1 MEVTMTTIAIISD
14 THGLLRPEV
23 CEHLKQVGYILHAG
37 DIHTKEIYDELL
49 TYAPLF
55 VVRGNN
61 DKEWAEFLPSSLTIS
76 VDSITFYLIHNK
88 NEIKQLPTEVNIVV
102 YGHSHKYSLERKE
115 DVLWLN
121 PGSCG
126 RKRFHQDVTMAILI
140 VEDDRYR
147 IYKINFN
154 ASYS

>member
-1 MEVTMTTIAIISD
+1 MTTIAIISD
-14 THGLLRPEV
+14 THGILRPEV
-23 CEHLKQVGYILHAG
+23 CEHLKHVDYILHAG
-37 DIHTKEIYDELL
+37 DIHTKEIYEELL

-61 DKEWAEFLPSSLTIS
+61 DKEWAEFLPSTLTIS
-76 VDSITFYLIHNK
+76 VDNITFYLIHNK
-88 NEIKQLPTEVNIVV
+88 REIKQLPPEVNIVV

-126 RKRFHQDVTMAILI
+126 RKRFHQDVTMAILT
-140 VEDDRYR
+140 VEDERYR

-154 ASYS
+154 TSYS

>member
-23 CEHLKQVGYILHAG
+23 CEHLKQVDYILHAG

-126 RKRFHQDVTMAILI
+126 RKRFYQDVTMAILI

-154 ASYS
+154 ASYC